1 MVQVTECPIRVA
13 ELIDVVRT
21 PLDGA
26 VVVFQGTVR
35 ELSHGRR
42 VLRME
47 YEAYR
52 EMALEMLTQ
61 VEREAVSRFGVQR
74 IAIVHRVGTLSPG
87 EVSVAVVVASP
98 HRKEA
103 FAACSYAID
112 RIKQIVPVWKKEH
125 FEEGAEWV
133 PGAKP
138 TSE

>member
-1 MVQVTECPIRVA
+1 MTECPIRTA
-13 ELIDVVRT
+13 ELIDAVRT

-52 EMALEMLTQ
+52 EMALEMLAQ
-61 VEREAVSRFGVQR
+61 VEREVADKFGVQHT
-74 IAIVHRVGTLSPG
+74 ALVHRLGTLSPG
-87 EVSVAVVVASP
+87 DVSVVVVVASP
-98 HRKEA
+98 HREDA
-103 FAACSYAID
+103 FAACRYAID

>member
-1 MVQVTECPIRVA
+1 MVQVTECPIRIA
-13 ELIDVVRT
+13 ELIEAVRT

-47 YEAYR
+47 YETYR
-52 EMALEMLTQ
+52 EMALDMLAQ
-61 VEREAVSRFGVQR
+61 VEREMASQFGVQH
-74 IAIVHRVGTLSPG
+74 AALVHRIGTLGPG
-87 EVSVAVVVASP
+87 DVIVAVVVASP
-98 HRKEA
+98 HREEA
-103 FAACSYAID
+103 FAACRYAID
-112 RIKQIVPVWKKEH
+112 RIKQIVPIWKKEH

-138 TSE
+138 TPQ